1 MKEKLKGK
9 FKYVV
14 LFVILFIPFIYSFF
28 YLKAYWNPYGKGNID
43 NLPVAIVNL
52 DTGDKGESL
61 IDGIKDSKK
70 LKIAVVSSEKADDG
84 LNDGTYYAV
93 IKVPKTFSSDMESAS
108 ASNKKHA
115 TITYSPN
122 QKSNYL
128 ASQIINTVVLNVEK
142 NLDNEINS
150 KIVKGLADSL
160 EEVPTSLDK
169 VNNGFDKLSDG
180 TNKLKDGSKEIL
192 NGSNELAGN
201 YSKFNDGVND
211 INNGTNT
218 LSSSINKLNSGINT
232 LDSEVKKFDSLKV
245 GVGKLQT
252 GVSTLKTG
260 SDTFTTGFNSYVDGV
275 DTTLGYTQNLVDLIN
290 STICPKVN
298 AGVASEYETQMC
310 MIAQGLSK
318 TSEGTG
324 NTTIINYLKISGN
337 TLKSG
342 NSTINNGIN
351 DMNNSVAGLS
361 SVNENIDELQT
372 AISQIKSGSNQI
384 NNGATTL
391 NNGTNLLNINS
402 NKILDGINTLNSANS
417 TLNDGIFTLNNSVN
431 SAKAELVSKTKDTKE
446 SVRKV
451 ETLSEYSSKPI
462 NVETKEVNKVSSYGT
477 AFTPLFVSVGLWV
490 GCLMMFMVLYYDKE
504 ERFGIFGINDNRL
517 VKKTL
522 AYHGLITL
530 SSVVLALCLDLFLDF
545 NVTNYAL
552 YYGSFILIS
561 NAFMSIILFL
571 ITNFK
576 DIGKFIA
583 LILLVLQLGASAGT
597 FPIETVSQGFR
608 WMNPFLPMTYSI
620 RLIKESVIKI
630 DSNLLTNSI
639 ITLIIIFMIFFVI
652 NIIKNIVDEKK
663 TK

>member
-61 IDGIKDSKK
+61 VNGIKDSKK
-70 LKIAVVSSEKADDG
+70 LKVAVVSSEKADDG

-93 IKVPKTFSSDMESAS
+93 IKVPKTFTSDMESAS
-108 ASNKKHA
+108 TTNKKHA

-128 ASQIINTVVLNVEK
+128 ASQIINNVVLNVEK
-142 NLDNEINS
+142 NLDNEVNS
-150 KIVKGLADSL
+150 KIVKGLTDSL

-180 TNKLKDGSKEIL
+180 TNKLKNGSKEIVD
-192 NGSNELAGN
+192 GSNELASN

-211 INNGTNT
+211 VNKGTNT

-245 GVGKLQT
+245 GVGRLQT

-260 SDTFTTGFNSYVDGV
+260 SDTFTTKFNSYVDGV
-275 DTTLGYTQNLVDLIN
+275 DTTLGHTQNLVDLIN
-290 STICPKVN
+290 STICPKVKDR
-298 AGVASEYETQMC
+298 VASEYETQMC
-310 MIAQGLSK
+310 LIAQGLSNTYK
-318 TSEGTG
+318 DTG
-324 NTTIINYLKISGN
+324 TTIINYLKISGN

-351 DMNNSVAGLS
+351 DLNNSASGLS
-361 SVNENIDELQT
+361 SVSESIDELQT

-384 NNGATTL
+384 NNGASTL

-402 NKILDGINTLNSANS
+402 NKIFDGINTLNSANS
-417 TLNDGIFTLNNSVN
+417 TLNDGILTLNSSVN
-431 SAKAELVSKTKDTKE
+431 SAKNELASKTKDTKD
-446 SVRKV
+446 SVKKV

-504 ERFGIFGINDNRL
+504 ERFGIFSINDNRL

-545 NVTNYAL
+545 DITNYAL
-552 YYGSFILIS
+552 YYGSFILIA
-561 NAFMSIILFL
+561 NAFMAIILFL

-597 FPIETVSQGFR
+597 FPIETVTKGFR

-630 DSNLLTNSI
+630 DSKLLTGSI
-639 ITLIIIFMIFFVI
+639 ETLIIIFIAFFII
-652 NIIKNIVDEKK
+652 NITKNIVDEKK